1 MGGVGVGG
9 RKRIYAKKKAGYVLH
24 EGGQQTRLGGTYLVL
39 CYSAAVWKPPNDGR
53 VVNPGDERRK
63 SGEKE

>member
-24 EGGQQTRLGGTYLVL
+24 EGGATNSLGRNVSGALLLGGSLE
-39 CYSAAVWKPPNDGR
+39 APQ
-53 VVNPGDERRK
+53 RRP
-63 SGEKE
+63 SC